1 MTSVWKRLQRVGKK
15 ASKFQF
21 AATFQELTVE
31 CTKKW
36 QPDKLRVVWTRRNR
50 RNCTKLHGWQP
61 GIKNPYR
68 GTVVWQVPENLD
80 INVTLFKDP
89 TADEFED
96 KDWTF
101 IIENETNKG
110 HRKVLASVD
119 INMKKFASP
128 TPAQYDLTLKL
139 KPLSVKVVEATL
151 KLTLTCVFLKEGKAT
166 DEDMQSLASLMSL
179 KQSDIGNLD
188 DFNDSDEEEGGR
200 RASIGAS
207 MGAAT
212 PVTAPTRRIRDQ
224 AWRPVIDPEATAA
237 SKMDWSS
244 SSGTVSTISLLS
256 RPPLPV
262 PLDPSA
268 PPPAPAARSRLTTGP
283 AGTAHP
289 ARPSPYA
296 YQVPAFL
303 RAHPPALPKIFQP
316 AAGSVPIS
324 VARRP
329 CGFQSDPVLDPAS
342 LAEGH
347 VAPGLPTF
355 SPSRPLSASFT
366 GPSTSPL
373 SSSPSAQSVL
383 PPPSFSDIPQT
394 ATYAAAR
401 TSAWRPQSVPS
412 SSFSSSF
419 SSTTFGTSPPASQ
432 PLPVPRRPKAYITSL
447 AEPGSALTRPTS
459 LPSAPETVPW
469 QSEWRPPKS
478 QAPLAQLDLSPK
490 FLHPSPPDPVEPVPL
505 EKTKQSMETPF
516 PPAVPQTAEWMH
528 QGVPTLVHPNLKR
541 LVSPPLELPHSS
553 SPLSLTPYP
562 VPTPV
567 FFAGSQTQV
576 PTAPLPAP
584 VTDPQETEF
593 QRQLS
598 TLTEEEYTTATTPTR
613 TAGMISIANQ
623 RPDPST
629 SSLDPLAKPF
639 ETRAYER
646 RLGADSMFGMEVV
659 QATAGPEI
667 MTPLLPF
674 SPRAPSV
681 PGLQYFEMPKPIA
694 KSQVEER
701 SIRALPVPTPQQPLP
716 FAPMQRPGL
725 PEPTVTSMKSLDRTR
740 SHLNKMSMQIGT
752 PLAKPEPEQIVTVAS
767 GQQRMMAPPPPHL
780 TELQTTRPYRVSQS
794 GLPKEKDPKKE
805 QGRTLVPKKDAPKYS
820 RGSKERVVPMD
831 WGTKSMAASLPSC
844 PKVSSYPGFP
854 STLIRNR
861 FKARPEEWPIDKNP
875 LWEKPLKG
883 TPIITPAPK
892 TLDEDQKVMER
903 MAALLPSCPR
913 VASVPGF
920 PSAPPPKTERPAPPP
935 KTQMEPSMVNL
946 APTCTS
952 ISSASGLAS
961 RKPKET
967 EGAEAVGL
975 TVDKQLKW
983 ERPHDEKTVIGLSSS
998 VALDQ
1003 VYGDKEML
1011 KRKVVL
1017 VPSCPSESTIPGF
1030 QSVPRPKA
1038 QVVPNMINIMPS
1050 CPRVSRVPGLPT
1062 IDPTKAVHWPVDAK
1076 ALFKKLPKEVEL
1088 LMVHLED
1095 VDTVYNDSEK
1105 VKTMVALKPSC
1116 PKTASIPGFPSE
1128 PMQEP
1133 TKLPNVGT
1141 IKLSESELNMVNLLL
1156 TCPLMARVSGLPSKL
1171 PIKLDNVDWHA
1182 NSRPILERPLKKIAL
1197 SVVQEMRQKD
1207 KELTK
1212 NMADM
1217 LPSCPNKARIPGFPS
1232 ASRQKLVETPGMIS
1246 QKLVDTPSMTS
1257 LLPTC
1262 PRLSTVSGLPSR
1274 QPISSRDEDW
1284 LVDRV
1289 PLWAKPLK
1297 EREGLILHI
1306 SQDHEKTFK
1315 DTKMMENMTAML
1327 PSCPKKASV
1336 PGFPSA
1342 PRQVPNMVSLLPT
1355 CLRVSIVPG
1364 WPALN
1369 QKPKQ
1374 AVVWPVDKETL
1385 FTKLPRERPGLLLDV
1400 NTVYHDSEI
1409 TRNMFAMTPSC
1420 PRFTSIPGI
1429 TSAQR
1434 KEPPSCL
1441 KAASIAGLPSEPRQ
1455 EPNVVSILSTCPRLS
1470 RVSGLPSTQTIS
1482 SRDEDWLVDR
1492 KPLWEKPLR
1501 KMDVMI
1507 QPISPALGIAYK
1519 DKMMLKYMVAL
1530 LPSCPRKASIPGFPS
1545 KLKQRLG
1552 SPRMIM
1558 KYDLLPTCPKLS
1570 IVSGLPS
1577 RHPTE
1582 SEPDY
1587 WHAIRGPIIEKPL
1600 RKTVELIPSL
1610 SVAHA
1615 MSNEHK
1621 ELMKNMVA
1629 MLPSCLEK
1637 VGVAVVASAP
1647 WQESNRHPTC
1657 PKLPRVPGL
1666 PSRLPNNSDDIDWNV
1681 DCSPLW
1687 EKPLKKREGLILQD
1701 QEMAF
1706 KDTEMMKDIVA
1717 MLTTCPR
1724 KATIPGFPSAPMQE
1738 PSMVNLM
1745 PTCPRLARVSGL
1757 PSKQPTTSRDEDW
1770 FVDRIPPWEK
1780 PLRKRD
1786 VLILPIS
1793 LAHYKNKDIV
1803 ENMAG
1808 MVPSCPRK
1816 ASVPGFPS
1824 APRQEPDMVNL
1835 LPTCP
1840 RLSRLSGLPS
1850 REPIRSRDK
1859 DLLVDRVPLWERPLK
1874 KREGVISQ
1882 DQEKPFKDTEIMK
1895 NMVAMLPSCTR
1906 KASIPGFPSA
1916 PTQELNM
1923 VNLLPTCPRLA
1934 RVSGLPSKQPIMSE
1948 NVEWHANS
1956 RPLLE
1961 RPLRKRKACL
1971 MQEIPHKDNE
1981 LMKNMV
1987 VMLPSCPRKASVPGF
2002 PSAPRQ
2008 EPSMVDIMPNCPRES
2023 RVPGLAA
2030 IEQTQTVEW
2039 PVDKESLLTPR
2050 ERPEESMFH
2059 LEDVGRVYHDTELVK
2074 NMVALSSSF
2083 PWKASTPAPRQE
2095 PSMVNHLPT
2104 CPRLSRVFGLPSRHL
2119 HKSENDD
2126 WYANRP
2132 LLERP
2137 LKKSTVYVQ
2146 EMPHKDKELT
2156 KNMVDMLLSC
2166 PNKARIPGFPSAP
2179 QSKLEDP
2186 PSMSSLL
2193 PTCPKLSK
2201 VSGLPSRER
2210 IKSRD
2215 EDWLLDR
2222 VPLWEKPLRERG
2234 EPILDISPAHDKDKD
2249 LKHMVAMVPS
2259 CPRKASVPGFPSA
2272 PRQRSVETLSMVNL
2286 VPTCPKV
2293 STVSGLPALDQ
2304 NQAPDWPV
2312 DKDSLK
2318 MSPRERS
2325 GLLDNF
2331 GTVCNDSE
2339 MVSTMVALTPS
2350 CPRAASIP
2358 GFPSAPRQ
2366 EPIMINLLPTCPRLS
2381 RVFGLPSRH
2390 LHKSENVVWHAN
2402 RRPLL
2407 ERPFKK
2413 ITVSLVQAMPHENKE
2428 FTNNMVDML
2437 PSCPKKA
2444 RIPGFP
2450 SAPHPKVE
2458 IDLSMLSLVPACP
2471 KVSSL
2476 PGFASTEGSTTLE
2489 WLVDPKP
2496 MFEHLQKK
2504 EEEEYVFPKD
2514 QSKEDSDK
2522 MKAMVA
2528 LMPCCPVAS
2537 MIPGFPSAPYKKAEE
2552 APSMMNLVPSCP
2564 KMSSL
2569 PGFPSI
2575 VGNRETGRVVYERPL
2590 FKRLPKERKVII
2602 DSLKVDKEEMKT
2614 NVPLRPSCPHAARIP
2629 GFPSAPQPNM
2639 LSLVPTFPK
2648 VSSLPGLASTEGGKT
2663 EWFVDPNP
2671 MFDHLQKK
2679 KKEEVFPKDGSKE
2692 DIDKMKAMFAL
2703 MPSCP
2708 ESSVIPG
2715 FPSVPGNK
2723 FADTPSMISLLQ
2735 TCPKLS
2741 KVSGLPS
2748 RLPNNS
2754 DKDGW
2759 CVDKRPLWERPLN
2772 NRDTLALCPV
2782 QRLSFKERAMIRI
2795 MVSML
2800 PPCPIKATIPGFPSS
2815 SRHKS
2820 DRAHVR
2826 VIPSMVHLWP
2836 TCPKHA
2842 RASGFVSRRP
2852 SMAGHDVWHVDR
2864 EPFWVKSLRK
2874 GEGLN
2879 LQLSPV
2885 EDMSFRDRE
2894 IMTSMVHSCP
2904 AKATLPGFPSAPRAQ
2919 TAHVEVE
2926 KEPCMISLF
2935 PSCPEVS
2942 SIIGFPSRQLIMSDD
2957 GYVEGWPMVKSV
2969 VWEKS
2974 PTRVANTLETLDC
2987 SPFEGDC
2994 CYRDKVM
3001 IKAMLSLIPS
3011 CPSVALS
3018 PGFPSLQLCPSEE
3031 MSFRDREIL
3040 TSMVLSCPA
3049 KATLTNFPS
3058 VPQAKDAHVEVEKKP
3073 CMTYLS
3079 RSCPEVSSIIGFP
3092 SRQSVMSDY
3101 AYVEGWPTVKSVLW
3115 ETPPTRVANTLET
3128 LECSPFEG
3136 DCCYRDTLMIKA
3148 MLSLV
3153 PSCPSV
3159 ALCPGFPSVP
3169 QLKIEKLPSMVN
3181 IVLSCPNISNV
3192 IGLPSIKIELA
3203 EQDPVKG
3210 WPADQKPLLEKP
3222 VKARLSV
3229 TVLSSPV
3236 MSRSKDDKEF
3246 DRHMMALEPTCPEEA
3261 KIPGFPSAPRPKA
3274 EQYITSTVKSS
3285 CSNVAK
3291 VSGFPSLQLEKVDKV
3306 LVEYWAVEHGPL
3318 WQKTQKEIPA
3328 IGVSGSDDANGMAAM
3343 LLSCPKEASIPGFP
3357 SAPWPKEEQEPNM
3370 PSLLPTCQMVTHVQ
3384 GISSTKTQNQE
3395 DAPIHQ
3401 WPVEERPFWE
3411 KSLKEKTVQSLAP
3424 THDELE
3430 KGMVSMLPSCP
3441 SEAIA
3446 PGFPSTHC
3454 QTPLHSDSSL
3464 NQQSSRGKRPEWAE
3478 EIYDCKEG
3486 QTELSHKPKLIKAV
3500 VNENKQEFKHGSVL
3514 ERLKEEGVIQTRYEA
3529 QEVGVLERGHLHCR
3543 MWHSIPTDMP
3553 LFLTVRES
3561 RSRQP
3566 PIQGGQ
3572 PLPYGMGATVDN
3584 EIVALAEYQV
3594 VEDLDMI
3601 CEEEAVEEDLE
3612 SVSGME
3618 HSGKEEV
3625 TVARQV
3631 KVYEMRPQN
3640 MVSSCPR
3647 VASAP
3652 GFPSTQTSCSEAQL
3666 EDCPVDTS
3674 VLLEKPTKDAPQ
3686 LAMDRSKEERDMVRV
3701 MADMVPSCPRTAS
3714 IPGFPSTHLSKE
3726 VKVERESN
3734 MADLMPSCPR
3744 VAGTLR
3750 FPSLESQVEECTIN
3764 TEAIWE
3770 KTVKG
3775 KEGVTIRSSPHLDR
3789 LQEELMKHTVTM
3801 EPSCPTAASIPGF
3814 PSAPHPKAEVD
3825 LSMLSLVPA
3834 CPKVSSLPGFA
3845 STEGATTLEWLVD
3858 PKPMFEH
3865 LQKKKKKEEENVF
3878 PKDRSKEDSEKMK
3891 AMVALMPCF
3900 PKASLIPGFPSAPHP
3915 EAEVGISSV
3924 NLVPSCLKVS
3934 SHPGFPSIERN
3945 REAGWVF
3952 DQSSLFK
3959 RPLKDRK
3966 VIIDSLK
3973 VDKEEMKTNVP
3984 LRPSCPDA
3992 ARIPGFPSAP
4002 QPNMLSLVPTFPEV
4016 SCLPGFTS
4024 TEGFTTLEW
4033 LVEPKPMFEHLQK
4046 KKKEEDIFPKDTFRK
4061 EDIEKMKA
4069 MIALV
4074 PCCPEAPM
4082 ISGFHSV
4089 PQPQDVYF
4097 EPTILNLLPLC
4108 PKVSSIA
4115 GFPIRQQTDRKD
4127 CHTDLPEDHQP
4138 LWEKKIK
4145 VNPVLIMERS
4155 EKDKAKMKGMVALVP
4170 SCPKVAHIPGF
4181 PSVSHPKVVF
4191 YGPSMISLSCPK
4203 VSSIAGFPSHQ
4214 QTDRKDW
4221 HTDLPEDH
4229 QPLWEKKMKV
4239 KPVVIM
4245 ERSEKD
4251 KESMKGMVALVP
4263 SCPKMSLVS
4272 GFPSVPQPKEVY
4284 YGPRMISLSCPKVSS
4299 IAGFPSRQ
4307 QTDRKDWHTDQPEDH
4322 QPIWEKQLKKK
4333 LMLLMEIS
4341 QKHKQEI
4348 KGMLA
4353 LVPSCPKVART
4364 PGFPSVPQPKVV
4376 YYGPSIVNLLPL
4388 CPKVSSI
4395 AGFPSRQETE
4405 RKDWHTDQP
4414 EDHQPLWEKKM
4425 KVKPVVIMERSE
4437 KDKESMKGMV
4447 ALVPSCPK
4455 MSLVSGFPS
4464 VPQPKEVYYGPR
4476 MISLSCPKVS
4486 SIAGFPSRQQ
4496 TDRKDWHIDQP
4507 EDHQPIWEKQL
4518 KKKPMLLMEISQK
4531 HKQEIKGML
4540 ALVPSCPKVAR
4551 TPGFPSVPQPKVV
4564 YYGPSIVNLLPL
4576 CPKVSSIAGFP
4587 SRQETE
4593 RKDWHTDQPED
4604 HQPLWEKKMKV
4615 KPVVIMERSEKDK
4628 ESMKGMVAL
4637 VPSCPK
4643 MSLVSGFPSVPQPK
4657 EVYYGPRMISLSCP
4671 KVSSIAGFPSR
4682 QQTDRKDWHTDQAE
4696 DYQPLWEKKMKKNP
4710 VVILERSEKDKAN
4723 MKGIVAL
4730 VPSCPK
4736 VAHTPGFPSV
4746 PQPKEVYYGPSIICL
4761 SCSKVSSIAGFPSR
4775 QQTERKDW
4783 HTDQPEDH
4791 QPLWEKKMK
4800 VKPVVIMERSE
4811 KDKES
4816 MKGMVALVPSCP
4828 KMSLVSGF
4836 PSVPQPKEVYYGPR
4850 MISLSCPKV
4859 SSIAGFPSR
4868 QQTDRKDW
4876 HTDQAEDYQPLWEK
4890 KMKKNPVVIL
4900 ERSEKDKANMKG
4912 IVALVPS
4919 CPNMSLVPGFPS
4931 VPQPKVVY
4939 YGPNMVNLLPLCPK
4953 VSSIA
4958 GFPSNQQT
4966 ERKDCHTDPPK
4977 DHQPLWEKQMKKNL
4991 ILLMEISEKDK
5002 QEMKGMVDL
5011 VPSCPIAASIIGF
5024 PSAPHSKAEV
5034 DLSMLS
5040 LVPACRKVSSLP
5052 GFASTE
5058 GATHLEWLVDPKPMF
5073 EHLQKKKK
5081 EENIL
5086 PKDGSKEDIDKT
5098 RAMVALVPCCP
5109 EAAGIPSFPSA
5120 PQPKKE
5126 VDSVDFT
5133 QSCLKISSLPG
5144 FPSTAKV
5151 QTGNWHVE
5159 QKPLFEKTLKDK
5171 TIIIK
5176 DRSADKENMKNI
5188 VACESLTPGF
5198 LSLLQPKAMEEQTM
5212 SALLLSCPNESTVPG
5227 LPSRQ
5232 PIELALAQGEESV
5245 SSMQPLYEKP
5255 LKDRSED
5262 TVLSK
5267 PDLGSAVGDEGLK
5280 TMVALAPSCPEAASI
5295 PGFPSAPPHGAES
5308 VEAHET
5314 SMQTEE
5320 KEVAGEPAEYVLD
5333 KGVLSSPQIEKV
5345 TSEEI
5350 QKPSAVSEPEQVLGW
5365 EVLEAEGSVA
5375 EKLEEASGLLQTIVG
5390 VFSRGYETVAAILGP
5405 SGSPPT
5411 EDADSSI
5418 VDPEDS
5424 AVPSESSSEP
5434 VPDISTLIQEAVS
5447 GEAPHVE
5454 GETKPTIE
5462 LPTTTESSLFT
5473 LEDKQSNSPSAV
5485 RQDSEDGFVG
5495 VEGRSSMRKWPPLT
5509 EADLTEISRGEFV
5522 VTGEEEVTLD
5532 SWAQVGEKSTFK
5544 VQDSGQ
5550 ITGYVEVFSAG
5561 SPIKTEL
5568 SPSLHLDKGPQH
5580 ASTEEASVSTSQP
5593 TADKLLAEDK
5603 SEEHIVPIPDK
5614 PSEDQTVTP
5623 VTSVETQSEVVPP
5636 QRGRKKKRS
5645 LPQESQQKADD
5656 QGSVAT
5662 QAVPAQVTTKLVAPH
5677 RVKKR
5682 EGSLPP
5688 ETQQQADAQG
5698 IVFNVVASQPLRR
5711 NDSLTP
5717 ERKQK
5722 SENVSVQKPI
5732 EVVASCCPKR
5742 KDNSL
5747 STEPLKKADGQKGFT
5762 SQAAAEVVP
5771 SRPGSKRDCSLST
5784 EPQQKADAPVQA
5796 HTDVVPPRRTKKRD
5810 SSLPA
5815 ESPHRP
5821 LRRKES
5827 FTKDT
5832 STQATGLVPPPR
5844 PSRTSRASSAEPSE
5858 KLGQVAT
5865 ELILPQPTPKADE
5878 PENLIAQAVTK
5889 LIPPQRTRKASPSP
5903 EPRQKADNLESATG
5917 QVTTVPLTPDHV
5929 PTESYPDFGVRET
5942 APLLIIR
5949 KIAPPRRSKKTNSP
5963 PVESGKAEDEAV
5975 VVEALNAANQG
5986 STAPGHIED
5995 LMIDSFEKVEAEMQ
6009 SQEVT
6014 EMSTEPVEDKP
6025 VIYRPLIGNAA
6036 QKALTED
6043 TAPEVKTEDKQEYLP
6058 VPKPRGKRDPT
6069 PPVHLDAT
6077 RPKTRHASSG
6087 DDNDSTRER
6096 GRSHAASASVLE
6108 PPRRSKRSSSLP
6120 PVPPGCQPAAS
6131 SEVVVAPLRRRRSR
6145 LNIEQSSMPVPVP
6158 RSKKRLSSTFSDGTP
6173 SMDSSFTRQTDS
6185 LEGLLSLSQEDNQ
6198 ATSQEATEGSI
6209 SLTSSM
6215 VSEGSFVTILH
6226 SKEISPEVIVCEKGL
6241 EESGESWT
6249 FTDTAMVTEA
6259 FTDTVSEDIER
6270 GSEAETVFEKGLEE
6284 SMESLTFTETAIVME
6299 SFTETPKFFADTVSE
6314 DIERGSEAEVLEKT
6328 FPTTATPA
6336 EDDWLHVKGANET
6349 EKMEVE
6355 RKYMGVEEVDFGFES
6370 VDVAAGGL
6378 DEESQQE
6385 AAEEPTTPKRR
6396 PANSQEMG
6404 QDSAASPEGL
6414 MASPGLVTSS
6424 QSLLEWCQEATK
6436 EHKGVKITNFSTSWR
6451 NGLAFCALL
6460 HHFHPDRINF
6470 EMLDPYDIKRN
6481 NKKAFDGF
6489 AALGISRLMEP
6500 SDMVLLAV
6508 PDRLIVMT
6516 YLNQIRTYFL
6526 GQELSVLHI
6535 EADSSESSYGVAGES
6550 REGPDPEA
6558 AARYCQRIQDEALT
6572 METNGGAAEKEAYSD
6587 TKGGT
6592 NGDVVPPPR
6601 TKRPQAAGA
6610 AGGAQAPVAP
6620 PRTHFLSAKSGFS
6633 HLKDADLVK
6642 KRRSQRRSIDEAD
6655 STEVATGQEED
6666 GAARRKSETEGEA
6679 GEEGRSAEE
6688 ECQDASQYAL
6698 SEMKALE
6705 AEQKH
6710 IDSRADIVER
6720 RLRRLMESGSDKMQ
6734 EEKLIQEWFT
6744 LVNKKNALIR
6754 RQDQLQ
6760 LLQEEQNLETR
6771 FEMLNRELR
6780 DMMATEEW
6788 QKTAAHKH
6796 REQLLL
6802 QELVSLVNLRDE
6814 LVHDMDA
6821 KERGALEEDERL
6833 ERGLEQRRKKYSKKS
6848 KQEKCVLQ

>member
-80 INVTLFKDP
+80 INVTLFKEP

-119 INMKKFASP
+119 VNMKKFASA
-128 TPAQYDLTLKL
+128 TPAHYDLTLKL

-212 PVTAPTRRIRDQ
+212 PVTASTRRIRDQ

-268 PPPAPAARSRLTTGP
+268 LPPAPAAHSRLTTGP
-283 AGTAHP
+283 AGTAQQP
-289 ARPSPYA
+289 RPSPYA
-296 YQVPAFL
+296 YQVPAFV

-324 VARRP
+324 VGRRP
-329 CGFQSDPVLDPAS
+329 CGFQTDPALDPAS
-342 LAEGH
+342 LAEGR

-366 GPSTSPL
+366 GPSSSSTSPL
-373 SSSPSAQSVL
+373 SSSPSAPSVF

-412 SSFSSSF
+412 FSSSSF
-419 SSTTFGTSPPASQ
+419 SSTTIGTSPPTSQ
-432 PLPVPRRPKAYITSL
+432 PLPVPCRPKAYITSL

-478 QAPLAQLDLSPK
+478 QAPLAQPALSPK
-490 FLHPSPPDPVEPVPL
+490 FLHPSPPDPVEPVTL
-505 EKTKQSMETPF
+505 EQTKRTMETPCNPAF
-516 PPAVPQTAEWMH
+516 SQLDSYMSFSLDVSHSSMLQSPLPLPPPVLASSPASSSLPTPDYASDPIGAPYRTLVSSSPPLVTSSGSDVPVLTPASALAIVSDSSSSTPIDVNPTPITSDDPALAPTATPDPSLSSTPDLSSDPTVPTPGLLTASDYTAAQCYDPAPGPSPHAIGASPCDADPASATVSQSVPPAALQTAEWMH
-528 QGVPTLVHPNLKR
+528 QVVPTMVHPNLKR
-541 LVSPPLELPHSS
+541 LVSPPLELPHSPS
-553 SPLSLTPYP
+553 LLTPYP
-562 VPTPV
+562 VPSPV
-567 FFAGSQTQV
+567 LSAGSQTQV
-576 PTAPLPAP
+576 RTAPLPAP
-584 VTDPQETEF
+584 VTTPQEIEF

-639 ETRAYER
+639 ETRAYAR
-646 RLGADSMFGMEVV
+646 RWGADSMFGMEVV
-659 QATAGPEI
+659 QGTAGPES
-667 MTPLLPF
+667 MTPHLPF

-694 KSQVEER
+694 KCQAEER

-767 GQQRMMAPPPPHL
+767 GQQRMMAPPAHR
-780 TELQTTRPYRVSQS
+780 TELQTTRLYRVSQR

-805 QGRTLVPKKDAPKYS
+805 QGQTLVPKKDAPKYS
-820 RGSKERVVPMD
+820 PKTTRGSRCSKEQGVPMD

-861 FKARPEEWPIDKNP
+861 YKARPEEWPIDKSP

-883 TPIITPAPK
+883 TPIITPAPE
-892 TLDEDQKVMER
+892 TLDEDQKVMES
-903 MAALLPSCPR
+903 MAAMLPSCPR

-935 KTQMEPSMVNL
+935 KTERPAPPPKTERPAPPPKTERPASPPKTERPVPPPKTQMEPSLVNL
-946 APTCTS
+946 VPTCTS
-952 ISSASGLAS
+952 VSSAPGLAS

-967 EGAEAVGL
+967 EGAEAVGWS
-975 TVDKQLKW
+975 VNKKLKW
-983 ERPHDEKTVIGLSSS
+983 ERPHDEKTVIELSSS
-998 VALDQ
+998 IALDQ

-1011 KRKVVL
+1011 KRMVVL
-1017 VPSCPSESTIPGF
+1017 VPFCPSESTIPGF

-1038 QVVPNMINIMPS
+1038 QVVPSMVNIMPT

-1062 IDPTKAVHWPVDAK
+1062 IDPAKTVDWPVDTK
-1076 ALFKKLPKEVEL
+1076 ALFNKLPKEVEL
-1088 LMVHLED
+1088 LMVCLED
-1095 VDTVYNDSEK
+1095 VGTVYNDSEK
-1105 VKTMVALKPSC
+1105 VKKMVDLKPSC

-1128 PMQEP
+1128 TMQEP
-1133 TKLPNVGT
+1133 TKLSNVGT
-1141 IKLSESELNMVNLLL
+1141 RKFSESELNMVNLLP

-1171 PIKLDNVDWHA
+1171 PIKSDNVDWHA
-1182 NSRPILERPLKKIAL
+1182 NSRPILERPMKNRAL
-1197 SVVQEMRQKD
+1197 SVAQEMRQKD

-1212 NMADM
+1212 NMVDM
-1217 LPSCPNKARIPGFPS
+1217 LPSCPNKSRIPGLPS
-1232 ASRQKLVETPGMIS
+1232 ASR

-1257 LLPTC
+1257 LLSTC
-1262 PRLSTVSGLPSR
+1262 PPRLSTVSGLPSK
-1274 QPISSRDEDW
+1274 QQISSRD
-1284 LVDRV
+1284 
-1289 PLWAKPLK
+1289 A
-1297 EREGLILHI
+1297 
-1306 SQDHEKTFK
+1306 
-1315 DTKMMENMTAML
+1315 
-1327 PSCPKKASV
+1327 
-1336 PGFPSA
+1336 
-1342 PRQVPNMVSLLPT
+1342 
-1355 CLRVSIVPG
+1355 
-1364 WPALN
+1364 
-1369 QKPKQ
+1369 
-1374 AVVWPVDKETL
+1374 
-1385 FTKLPRERPGLLLDV
+1385 
-1400 NTVYHDSEI
+1400 
-1409 TRNMFAMTPSC
+1409 
-1420 PRFTSIPGI
+1420 
-1429 TSAQR
+1429 
-1434 KEPPSCL
+1434 
-1441 KAASIAGLPSEPRQ
+1441 
-1455 EPNVVSILSTCPRLS
+1455 
-1470 RVSGLPSTQTIS
+1470 
-1482 SRDEDWLVDR
+1482 DWLVDR

-1507 QPISPALGIAYK
+1507 QPISSALTIAYK
-1519 DKMMLKYMVAL
+1519 DKIMLKYMVAM

-1570 IVSGLPS
+1570 RVSGLPS

-1587 WHAIRGPIIEKPL
+1587 WHAIRRPIIEKPL

-1615 MSNEHK
+1615 TSYEHNE
-1621 ELMKNMVA
+1621 LVVP
-1629 MLPSCLEK
+1629 LSPSCLEK
-1637 VGVAVVASAP
+1637 AGVAGV
-1647 WQESNRHPTC
+1647 ESMPSQKSNIFSLHPTC
-1657 PKLPRVPGL
+1657 HKHPRVPGL
-1666 PSRLPNNSDDIDWNV
+1666 PSRLPNNSDDIDWKV

-1687 EKPLKKREGLILQD
+1687 EKPLKKREGPFLQD

-1706 KDTEMMKDIVA
+1706 KDTEILKDMVA

-1724 KATIPGFPSAPMQE
+1724 KASI
-1738 PSMVNLM
+1738 
-1745 PTCPRLARVSGL
+1745 
-1757 PSKQPTTSRDEDW
+1757 
-1770 FVDRIPPWEK
+1770 
-1780 PLRKRD
+1780 
-1786 VLILPIS
+1786 
-1793 LAHYKNKDIV
+1793 
-1803 ENMAG
+1803 
-1808 MVPSCPRK
+1808 
-1816 ASVPGFPS
+1816 PGFPS
-1824 APRQEPDMVNL
+1824 APRQEPSMVNIMLTCSRVSKVPGLATIEQTQIVELPVDKKSLSPREWPDESMFHLENDGRVDHNSEVVTNMAALKPSCPNAASIPGIASALRHEPSMVNL

-1840 RLSRLSGLPS
+1840 RLARISGLPS
-1850 REPIRSRDK
+1850 KHPTMSRHENWI
-1859 DLLVDRVPLWERPLK
+1859 VDRMSIWEKTL
-1874 KREGVISQ
+1874 RELDVTIQ
-1882 DQEKPFKDTEIMK
+1882 QMYPAHETYMVKH
-1895 NMVAMLPSCTR
+1895 MVAMVPSCPR

-1916 PTQELNM
+1916 PTQEPNM

-1934 RVSGLPSKQPIMSE
+1934 RISGLPSKQPNKSA

-1961 RPLRKRKACL
+1961 RPLRKRMACL
-1971 MQEIPHKDNE
+1971 MQEMPHKDNE

-1987 VMLPSCPRKASVPGF
+1987 AMLPSCPRKASVPGF

-2008 EPSMVDIMPNCPRES
+2008 EPSMVNIMPNCPRVS
-2023 RVPGLAA
+2023 SVPGLAA

-2039 PVDKESLLTPR
+2039 PVDKELLLPSR
-2050 ERPEESMFH
+2050 ERPGESMFH
-2059 LEDVGRVYHDTELVK
+2059 LDDIDTIYHDTEIVK
-2074 NMVALSSSF
+2074 NMVALSPSC
-2083 PWKASTPAPRQE
+2083 PWKAS
-2095 PSMVNHLPT
+2095 
-2104 CPRLSRVFGLPSRHL
+2104 
-2119 HKSENDD
+2119 
-2126 WYANRP
+2126 
-2132 LLERP
+2132 
-2137 LKKSTVYVQ
+2137 
-2146 EMPHKDKELT
+2146 
-2156 KNMVDMLLSC
+2156 
-2166 PNKARIPGFPSAP
+2166 IPGFPSAP
-2179 QSKLEDP
+2179 QSKLEDT
-2186 PSMSSLL
+2186 PSMISLL
-2193 PTCPKLSK
+2193 TTCPKLSK
-2201 VSGLPSRER
+2201 VSGLSSIER
-2210 IKSRD
+2210 IRSRD
-2215 EDWLLDR
+2215 EYWFVDR

-2234 EPILDISPAHDKDKD
+2234 VPILDISPAHDKDKD

-2259 CPRKASVPGFPSA
+2259 CPRRTSVPGFPSA
-2272 PRQRSVETLSMVNL
+2272 PRQRSVETPSMVNL

-2293 STVSGLPALDQ
+2293 LTVSGLPALDL
-2304 NQAPDWPV
+2304 NQAPDWSV
-2312 DKDSLK
+2312 DKDYLNI
-2318 MSPRERS
+2318 SPRKRS
-2325 GLLDNF
+2325 GLLDHV
-2331 GTVCNDSE
+2331 GTVYNDSE
-2339 MVSTMVALTPS
+2339 MASTMLALTPS
-2350 CPRAASIP
+2350 CTRAASIP

-2366 EPIMINLLPTCPRLS
+2366 EPIMMNLLPTCPRFS

-2402 RRPLL
+2402 WITLL

-2413 ITVSLVQAMPHENKE
+2413 ITVSLVQAMPHDNEDV
-2428 FTNNMVDML
+2428 TNNMVDML

-2450 SAPHPKVE
+2450 SAPHPKAEV
-2458 IDLSMLSLVPACP
+2458 DLSMLSLVPACP

-2476 PGFASTEGSTTLE
+2476 PGFASIEGPTTLE

-2504 EEEEYVFPKD
+2504 EEEEDIFPKD
-2514 QSKEDSDK
+2514 RPKEDTEK

-2528 LMPCCPVAS
+2528 LVPCCPVAS
-2537 MIPGFPSAPYKKAEE
+2537 MIPGFPSAPRKKAEE
-2552 APSMMNLVPSCP
+2552 TPSMMHIVPSCP
-2564 KMSSL
+2564 KTSSL

-2575 VGNRETGRVVYERPL
+2575 EGNRETGWVVDERP
-2590 FKRLPKERKVII
+2590 FYKRPPKERKVIF
-2602 DSLKVDKEEMKT
+2602 DSSKADKEERKI
-2614 NVPLRPSCPHAARIP
+2614 NIPLRQSCPHAARIP
-2629 GFPSAPQPNM
+2629 GFPSAPQPNR
-2639 LSLVPTFPK
+2639 LSLVPTFPN
-2648 VSSLPGLASTEGGKT
+2648 VSNLPGLASTEGGTTLK
-2663 EWFVDPNP
+2663 WFVDPKP

-2679 KKEEVFPKDGSKE
+2679 EDIFPKDGSKQ

-2708 ESSVIPG
+2708 EASVNPG
-2715 FPSVPGNK
+2715 FPSVPAK
-2723 FADTPSMISLLQ
+2723 TFADTPSMISLLQ
-2735 TCPKLS
+2735 TCPKVS

-2748 RLPNNS
+2748 RLPINS

-2772 NRDTLALCPV
+2772 NRGTLSFCPV
-2782 QRLSFKERAMIRI
+2782 QTLSFKERAMITI

-2820 DRAHVR
+2820 DRAHIR
-2826 VIPSMVHLWP
+2826 VIPSMVCLWP
-2836 TCPKHA
+2836 TCPKYS
-2842 RASGFVSRRP
+2842 RASGFPSRRP
-2852 SMAGHDVWHVDR
+2852 SKAGHDGWHVDR
-2864 EPFWVKSLRK
+2864 ETFWVKSLRK

-2894 IMTSMVHSCP
+2894 IMTSMVPSCP
-2904 AKATLPGFPSAPRAQ
+2904 AKATLPGFPSAPQAK
-2919 TAHVEVE
+2919 ASHVEVE
-2926 KEPCMISLF
+2926 KEPCMTSLF

-2942 SIIGFPSRQLIMSDD
+2942 RIIGFPSRQLIMLDD
-2957 GYVEGWPMVKSV
+2957 GYVEGWPMVKGV

-2974 PTRVANTLETLDC
+2974 PTRVANTLEC

-3011 CPSVALS
+3011 CPCVALN
-3018 PGFPSLQLCPSEE
+3018 PGFPSLQICPSEE

-3040 TSMVLSCPA
+3040 TSIVLSCPE

-3058 VPQAKDAHVEVEKKP
+3058 GPRAKDAHVEAEKKP
-3073 CMTYLS
+3073 CMTNLS
-3079 RSCPEVSSIIGFP
+3079 PSCPEVSSIIGFP
-3092 SRQSVMSDY
+3092 SRQSVMSDH

-3136 DCCYRDTLMIKA
+3136 DCCYRDTRMIKA

-3153 PSCPSV
+3153 PSCASV
-3159 ALCPGFPSVP
+3159 ALSPGFPSVS
-3169 QLKIEKLPSMVN
+3169 QLIVEKLPSMVN

-3236 MSRSKDDKEF
+3236 MSRLKDDKEF

-3261 KIPGFPSAPRPKA
+3261 KIPGFPSAPRPKTK
-3274 EQYITSTVKSS
+3274 QYITATVKSS

-3291 VSGFPSLQLEKVDKV
+3291 VSGFPSLQPEKVDKV
-3306 LVEYWAVEHGPL
+3306 LVENWAVEDGPL
-3318 WQKTQKEIPA
+3318 WQQTQKEIPA
-3328 IGVSGSDDANGMAAM
+3328 IGVSRADDAKGMAAM
-3343 LLSCPKEASIPGFP
+3343 LLSCPKDASIHGFP
-3357 SAPWPKEEQEPNM
+3357 SAPWPIEEQEPNM
-3370 PSLLPTCQMVTHVQ
+3370 PSLLLTCPMVTHVQ
-3384 GISSTKTQNQE
+3384 GIPSTKTQNQE
-3395 DAPIHQ
+3395 DPPIHQ
-3401 WPVEERPFWE
+3401 CPVEEKPFWE

-3430 KGMVSMLPSCP
+3430 KGIVSMLPSCP
-3441 SEAIA
+3441 SEAID
-3446 PGFPSTHC
+3446 PGFPSTRC
-3454 QTPLHSDSSL
+3454 QMPLDSDSSI
-3464 NQQSSRGKRPEWAE
+3464 NQQSSRGERMEWAE

-3486 QTELSHKPKLIKAV
+3486 QTELSHKPKRIESV

-3529 QEVGVLERGHLHCR
+3529 QEVGVLEKGHLHCR

-3561 RSRQP
+3561 PSCQSP
-3566 PIQGGQ
+3566 TQGGQ
-3572 PLPYGMGATVDN
+3572 PLPYGMGAAVDN
-3584 EIVALAEYQV
+3584 EPKEISHSQMACEVVALVEYQV

-3601 CEEEAVEEDLE
+3601 CEEEAVDEVLE
-3612 SVSGME
+3612 SVSGIE
-3618 HSGKEEV
+3618 HSGKDEV

-3640 MVSSCPR
+3640 MASSSPR

-3652 GFPSTQTSCSEAQL
+3652 GFPSTQASFSEAQL

-3674 VLLEKPTKDAPQ
+3674 ILWEKPTKDGPQ
-3686 LAMDRSKEERDMVRV
+3686 LAMDRSKEERDMVRF
-3701 MADMVPSCPRTAS
+3701 MADIVPSCPRTAS
-3714 IPGFPSTHLSKE
+3714 IPGFPSTQLSKE
-3726 VKVERESN
+3726 VEVEREPN
-3734 MADLMPSCPR
+3734 MADLMPR
-3744 VAGTLR
+3744 VAGTLI
-3750 FPSLESQVEECTIN
+3750 FPSLESQVEECTVN
-3764 TEAIWE
+3764 TEAICE

-3789 LQEELMKHTVTM
+3789 LQEELMKHMVTV
-3801 EPSCPTAASIPGF
+3801 ELSCPTAESIPGF

-3845 STEGATTLEWLVD
+3845 STEGAAKLEWLVD
-3858 PKPMFEH
+3858 PKHMFEH
-3865 LQKKKKKEEENVF
+3865 LEKKKKKEEETVF
-3878 PKDRSKEDSEKMK
+3878 PKDRSKEDSEKMT
-3891 AMVALMPCF
+3891 AMVALMPCC
-3900 PKASLIPGFPSAPHP
+3900 PKPSLIPGFPSAPHP
-3915 EAEVGISSV
+3915 EAEVGTSSV
-3924 NLVPSCLKVS
+3924 NLVPSCPKVS
-3934 SHPGFPSIERN
+3934 SLPGFPSIEKD
-3945 REAGWVF
+3945 REAGWVVG
-3952 DQSSLFK
+3952 QSSLFK
-3959 RPLKDRK
+3959 IPLKDRK

-3973 VDKEEMKTNVP
+3973 VDKEEIKTNFSM
-3984 LRPSCPDA
+3984 RPSCPDA

-4002 QPNMLSLVPTFPEV
+4002 QPNMLSLPTFPEV
-4016 SCLPGFTS
+4016 SCFPGFTS
-4024 TEGFTTLEW
+4024 TEGITTLEW
-4033 LVEPKPMFEHLQK
+4033 LVDPKPMFEHLQK
-4046 KKKEEDIFPKDTFRK
+4046 SKKEEVFPKDKFRK

-4069 MIALV
+4069 KVALV
-4074 PCCPEAPM
+4074 PCCPEASM
-4082 ISGFHSV
+4082 IPGFPSV
-4089 PQPQDVYF
+4089 PQPQEIYF
-4097 EPTILNLLPLC
+4097 ESTILSLLSLC

-4115 GFPIRQQTDRKD
+4115 GFPSRQQTDRKD
-4127 CHTDLPEDHQP
+4127 WHTDLPQDHQP
-4138 LWEKKIK
+4138 FWEKQMT
-4145 VNPVLIMERS
+4145 VNPDLKMERS
-4155 EKDKAKMKGMVALVP
+4155 EKDQAKTKGMVALVP
-4170 SCPKVAHIPGF
+4170 SCPKVAHTPGF
-4181 PSVSHPKVVF
+4181 PSVSQPKEVY
-4191 YGPSMISLSCPK
+4191 YGPSIVSLSCPK
-4203 VSSIAGFPSHQ
+4203 VSSIAGFPSRQ

-4245 ERSEKD
+4245 ERSEID
-4251 KESMKGMVALVP
+4251 KESMKGIVALVP
-4263 SCPKMSLVS
+4263 SCPKMSLVP

-4284 YGPRMISLSCPKVSS
+4284 YGPSMIGQSCPKVSR
-4299 IAGFPSRQ
+4299 IAGFPSHQ

-4322 QPIWEKQLKKK
+4322 QPLWEKQMKKK
-4333 LMLLMEIS
+4333 MMLLMEIS
-4341 QKHKQEI
+4341 EKQKQDMKE
-4348 KGMLA
+4348 MLA

-4388 CPKVSSI
+4388 CPKVSSM
-4395 AGFPSRQETE
+4395 AGFPSHQRTDS
-4405 RKDWHTDQP
+4405 KDWHTDLP
-4414 EDHQPLWEKKM
+4414 EDHQPLWEKQM
-4425 KVKPVVIMERSE
+4425 KVKPVFIMERSE
-4437 KDKESMKGMV
+4437 IDIESIKGIV

-4455 MSLVSGFPS
+4455 MSLVPGFPS
-4464 VPQPKEVYYGPR
+4464 VPQPKEVYYGPS
-4476 MISLSCPKVS
+4476 MIGLSCPKMS

-4496 TDRKDWHIDQP
+4496 TDSKDWHTDLP
-4507 EDHQPIWEKQL
+4507 EDHQPLWEKQM
-4518 KKKPMLLMEISQK
+4518 KKKIMLLMEISEKQK
-4531 HKQEIKGML
+4531 QDMKEML
-4540 ALVPSCPKVAR
+4540 SLVPSCPKVAR
-4551 TPGFPSVPQPKVV
+4551 IPGFPSVPQPKVVYYGPSMIGLSCPKMSSIAGFPSRQQTDSKDWHTDLPEDHQPLWEKQMKVKPVVIMERSEIGKESMKGIVALVPSCPKMSLMPGFPSVPQPKEV

-4587 SRQETE
+4587 SRQRTD
-4593 RKDWHTDQPED
+4593 KHYWHTDLPED
-4604 HQPLWEKKMKV
+4604 HQPLWEKHMEV
-4615 KPVVIMERSEKDK
+4615 KPVVITERSE
-4628 ESMKGMVAL
+4628 
-4637 VPSCPK
+4637 
-4643 MSLVSGFPSVPQPK
+4643 
-4657 EVYYGPRMISLSCP
+4657 I
-4671 KVSSIAGFPSR
+4671 
-4682 QQTDRKDWHTDQAE
+4682 
-4696 DYQPLWEKKMKKNP
+4696 
-4710 VVILERSEKDKAN
+4710 DKAK
-4723 MKGIVAL
+4723 MKGIVSL

-4736 VAHTPGFPSV
+4736 VARTPGFPSV
-4746 PQPKEVYYGPSIICL
+4746 PQPKEEYYGPSIICL
-4761 SCSKVSSIAGFPSR
+4761 SC
-4775 QQTERKDW
+4775 
-4783 HTDQPEDH
+4783 
-4791 QPLWEKKMK
+4791 
-4800 VKPVVIMERSE
+4800 
-4811 KDKES
+4811 
-4816 MKGMVALVPSCP
+4816 
-4828 KMSLVSGF
+4828 
-4836 PSVPQPKEVYYGPR
+4836 
-4850 MISLSCPKV
+4850 
-4859 SSIAGFPSR
+4859 
-4868 QQTDRKDW
+4868 
-4876 HTDQAEDYQPLWEK
+4876 
-4890 KMKKNPVVIL
+4890 
-4900 ERSEKDKANMKG
+4900 
-4912 IVALVPS
+4912 
-4919 CPNMSLVPGFPS
+4919 PN
-4931 VPQPKVVY
+4931 
-4939 YGPNMVNLLPLCPK
+4939 

-4966 ERKDCHTDPPK
+4966 EGKDWHTAPPK
-4977 DHQPLWEKQMKKNL
+4977 EHQPLWEKQMKKL

-5011 VPSCPIAASIIGF
+5011 VPSCPTAASIPGF
-5024 PSAPHSKAEV
+5024 PSAPHPKAE
-5034 DLSMLS
+5034 LKISMLS
-5040 LVPACRKVSSLP
+5040 LVPTFPKVSSLP
-5052 GFASTE
+5052 DFASTE
-5058 GATHLEWLVDPKPMF
+5058 GATYLDPKPMF
-5073 EHLQKKKK
+5073 ELLKKK

-5086 PKDGSKEDIDKT
+5086 PEDGSKEDIDKT
-5098 RAMVALVPCCP
+5098 RTMVALVPCYT

-5126 VDSVDFT
+5126 VNSVDFT
-5133 QSCLKISSLPG
+5133 QSCPKISSLPG
-5144 FPSTAKV
+5144 LPTTAKAP
-5151 QTGNWHVE
+5151 TGNSQVE
-5159 QKPLFEKTLKDK
+5159 QKPLFEKTLKDE
-5171 TIIIK
+5171 TIRIQ
-5176 DRSADKENMKNI
+5176 DRSAEFKGNMKNI
-5188 VACESLTPGF
+5188 VARESLTPGF
-5198 LSLLQPKAMEEQTM
+5198 LSLPQPKAMEEQTM
-5212 SALLLSCPNESTVPG
+5212 SALHPSCTNESTVAG

-5280 TMVALAPSCPEAASI
+5280 TMVALAPSCPEAASV
-5295 PGFPSAPPHGAES
+5295 PGFPSVPPHSPES

-5314 SMQTEE
+5314 SMQTKE

-5333 KGVLSSPQIEKV
+5333 KGVLSSPQIEKS
-5345 TSEEI
+5345 TPEEI
-5350 QKPSAVSEPEQVLGW
+5350 PKPSAVSEPELVLGW
-5365 EVLEAEGSVA
+5365 EVLEADGSVA
-5375 EKLEEASGLLQTIVG
+5375 EKPEEASGLLQNIVD

-5411 EDADSSI
+5411 EDVDSGV

-5424 AVPSESSSEP
+5424 AVPSESSSDP
-5434 VPDISTLIQEAVS
+5434 VPDISILVQEAVS
-5447 GEAPHVE
+5447 GEASHVE
-5454 GETKPTIE
+5454 GETNPIE
-5462 LPTTTESSLFT
+5462 LPTTPEPSLLT
-5473 LEDKQSNSPSAV
+5473 VEDKQSNSPSAV
-5485 RQDSEDGFVG
+5485 RQNSEDGFIG
-5495 VEGRSSMRKWPPLT
+5495 VEGPSSMRKWPPLT
-5509 EADLTEISRGEFV
+5509 EADLTEISRGEFA

-5532 SWAQVGEKSTFK
+5532 SWAQIGEKSTFK
-5544 VQDSGQ
+5544 VQDD
-5550 ITGYVEVFSAG
+5550 VEVFSAR
-5561 SPIKTEL
+5561 SPIETEL
-5568 SPSLHLDKGPQH
+5568 SPSSHLDKGPQH
-5580 ASTEEASVSTSQP
+5580 TITEEASGPTSQP
-5593 TADKLLAEDK
+5593 TADKLLVEDK
-5603 SEEHIVPIPDK
+5603 SEEYIVPIPDK
-5614 PSEDQTVTP
+5614 PSDDQTVTP
-5623 VTSVETQSEVVPP
+5623 VTSVETQSEVAPP

-5645 LPQESQQKADD
+5645 LPRESQQKADG

-5662 QAVPAQVTTKLVAPH
+5662 QDVAAQVTTKLVAPH
-5677 RVKKR
+5677 RVKKK

-5688 ETQQQADAQG
+5688 ETQQEADDQG
-5698 IVFNVVASQPLRR
+5698 IVFNVVPSHPLRR
-5711 NDSLTP
+5711 KDSLSP

-5722 SENVSVQKPI
+5722 SENVSAQKPI
-5732 EVVASCCPKR
+5732 DVVTSCCPKR
-5742 KDNSL
+5742 KDSNL
-5747 STEPLKKADGQKGFT
+5747 LETLEKADGQKGFAA
-5762 SQAAAEVVP
+5762 QAAPQVVP
-5771 SRPGSKRDCSLST
+5771 SRPGSKRDRSLST
-5784 EPQQKADAPVQA
+5784 EPKQKAEATVQA
-5796 HTDVVPPRRTKKRD
+5796 HTEVVPPCRTKKRD
-5810 SSLPA
+5810 RSLPA

-5832 STQATGLVPPPR
+5832 STQATSLVPPPR
-5844 PSRTSRASSAEPSE
+5844 QRRTSRASSAEPSE
-5858 KLGQVAT
+5858 KLGQGAT
-5865 ELILPQPTPKADE
+5865 ELILPQPTQKADE

-5889 LIPPQRTRKASPSP
+5889 LIPPQRTGKASFST
-5903 EPRQKADNLESATG
+5903 EHRQKADDLESATG

-5929 PTESYPDFGVRET
+5929 PTESYTDFGVRET

-5963 PVESGKAEDEAV
+5963 PVESGKAEDV

-5986 STAPGHIED
+5986 SAAPSQIED
-5995 LMIDSFEKVEAEMQ
+5995 LMIDSIEKVETEMQ
-6009 SQEVT
+6009 SQKVT
-6014 EMSTEPVEDKP
+6014 EMATEPVEDKP
-6025 VIYRPLIGNAA
+6025 HFEGVAVNLTVIYRPLIDNAA
-6036 QKALTED
+6036 QKVSTED

-6069 PPVHLDAT
+6069 PPVHLDST
-6077 RPKTRHASSG
+6077 RPKTWH
-6087 DDNDSTRER
+6087 DNDSTRER
-6096 GRSHAASASVLE
+6096 GRSLAASASVLE

-6131 SEVVVAPLRRRRSR
+6131 GEVVVAPLRRRRSR
-6145 LNIEQSSMPVPVP
+6145 LNIEQSSVPVPVP
-6158 RSKKRLSSTFSDGTP
+6158 RSKKRLSSSFSDGTP

-6185 LEGLLSLSQEDNQ
+6185 LEGSLSLSQEDKQ
-6198 ATSQEATEGSI
+6198 VTSQEATEGSI

-6226 SKEISPEVIVCEKGL
+6226 SEEISPEVIVCEKGL

-6249 FTDTAMVTEA
+6249 FTDTAMVTVA

-6284 SMESLTFTETAIVME
+6284 SMESLTFTDTAIVTE

-6314 DIERGSEAEVLEKT
+6314 DIERGSEAEVLDRT
-6328 FPTTATPA
+6328 SPTTATPA
-6336 EDDWLHVKGANET
+6336 EDDWLHVKGAKET
-6349 EKMEVE
+6349 EKMEIE

-6378 DEESQQE
+6378 DEERQQE
-6385 AAEEPTTPKRR
+6385 AAEEPTTPERR

-6489 AALGISRLMEP
+6489 AELGISRLMEP
-6500 SDMVLLAV
+6500 SDMALLAV

-6535 EADSSESSYGVAGES
+6535 EADSRESSYGVAGES

-6558 AARYCQRIQDEALT
+6558 AARYCQRIQDETLT
-6572 METNGGAAEKEAYSD
+6572 MNTNGGAAEKEAYSD

-6601 TKRPQAAGA
+6601 TKRLQAAGA
-6610 AGGAQAPVAP
+6610 GGGAQAPVAP

-6633 HLKDADLVK
+6633 QLKDADLVK

-6655 STEVATGQEED
+6655 TPEVATGQEEG
-6666 GAARRKSETEGEA
+6666 GATRRKSETEWEA

-6688 ECQDASQYAL
+6688 GCQDASQYAL

-6705 AEQKH
+6705 TEQKH

-6780 DMMATEEW
+6780 DMMAIEEW

-6833 ERGLEQRRKKYSKKS
+6833 ERGLEQRRRKYSKKS
-6848 KQEKCVLQ
+6848 KEEKCVLQ

>member
-80 INVTLFKDP
+80 INVTLFKEP

-119 INMKKFASP
+119 VNMKKFASA
-128 TPAQYDLTLKL
+128 TPAHYDLTLKL

-212 PVTAPTRRIRDQ
+212 PVTASTRRIRDQ
-224 AWRPVIDPEATAA
+224 AWRPVIDPEAT
-237 SKMDWSS
+237 
-244 SSGTVSTISLLS
+244 
-256 RPPLPV
+256 
-262 PLDPSA
+262 
-268 PPPAPAARSRLTTGP
+268 
-283 AGTAHP
+283 
-289 ARPSPYA
+289 
-296 YQVPAFL
+296 
-303 RAHPPALPKIFQP
+303 
-316 AAGSVPIS
+316 VPIS
-324 VARRP
+324 VGRRP
-329 CGFQSDPVLDPAS
+329 CGFQTDPALDPAS
-342 LAEGH
+342 LAEGR

-366 GPSTSPL
+366 GPSSSSTSPL
-373 SSSPSAQSVL
+373 SSSPSAPSVF

-412 SSFSSSF
+412 FSSSSF
-419 SSTTFGTSPPASQ
+419 SSTTIGTSPPTSQ
-432 PLPVPRRPKAYITSL
+432 PLPVPCRPKAYITSL

-478 QAPLAQLDLSPK
+478 QAPLAQPALSPK
-490 FLHPSPPDPVEPVPL
+490 FLHPSPPDPVEPVTL
-505 EKTKQSMETPF
+505 EQTKRTMETPF
-516 PPAVPQTAEWMH
+516 PPAALQTAEWMH
-528 QGVPTLVHPNLKR
+528 QVVPTMVHPNLKR
-541 LVSPPLELPHSS
+541 LVSPPLELPHSPS
-553 SPLSLTPYP
+553 LLTPYP
-562 VPTPV
+562 VPSPV
-567 FFAGSQTQV
+567 LSAGSQTQV
-576 PTAPLPAP
+576 RTAPLPAP
-584 VTDPQETEF
+584 VTTPQEIEF

-639 ETRAYER
+639 ETRAYAR
-646 RLGADSMFGMEVV
+646 RWGADSMFGMEVV
-659 QATAGPEI
+659 QGTAGPES
-667 MTPLLPF
+667 MTPHLPF

-694 KSQVEER
+694 KCQAEER

-767 GQQRMMAPPPPHL
+767 GQQRMMAPPAHR
-780 TELQTTRPYRVSQS
+780 TELQTTRLYRVSQR

-805 QGRTLVPKKDAPKYS
+805 QGQTLVPKKDAPKYS
-820 RGSKERVVPMD
+820 PKTTRGSRCSKEQGVPMD

-861 FKARPEEWPIDKNP
+861 YKARPEEWPIDKSP

-883 TPIITPAPK
+883 TPIITPAPE
-892 TLDEDQKVMER
+892 TLDEDQKVMES
-903 MAALLPSCPR
+903 MAAMLPSCPR

-935 KTQMEPSMVNL
+935 KTERPAPPPKTERPAPPPKTERPASPPKTERPVPPPKTQMEPSLVNL
-946 APTCTS
+946 VPTCTS
-952 ISSASGLAS
+952 VSSAPGLAS

-967 EGAEAVGL
+967 EGAEAVGWS
-975 TVDKQLKW
+975 VNKKLKW
-983 ERPHDEKTVIGLSSS
+983 ERPHDEKTVIELSSS
-998 VALDQ
+998 IALDQ

-1011 KRKVVL
+1011 KRMVVL
-1017 VPSCPSESTIPGF
+1017 VPFCPSESTIPGF

-1038 QVVPNMINIMPS
+1038 QVVPSMVNIMPT

-1062 IDPTKAVHWPVDAK
+1062 IDPAKTVDWPVDTK
-1076 ALFKKLPKEVEL
+1076 ALFNKLPKEVEL
-1088 LMVHLED
+1088 LMVCLED
-1095 VDTVYNDSEK
+1095 VGTVYNDSEK
-1105 VKTMVALKPSC
+1105 VKKMVDLKPSC

-1128 PMQEP
+1128 TMQEP
-1133 TKLPNVGT
+1133 TKLSNVGT
-1141 IKLSESELNMVNLLL
+1141 RKFSESELNMVNLLP

-1171 PIKLDNVDWHA
+1171 PIKSDNVDWHA
-1182 NSRPILERPLKKIAL
+1182 NSRPILERPMKNRAL
-1197 SVVQEMRQKD
+1197 SVAQEMRQKD

-1212 NMADM
+1212 NMVDM
-1217 LPSCPNKARIPGFPS
+1217 LPSCPNKSRIPGLPS
-1232 ASRQKLVETPGMIS
+1232 ASR

-1257 LLPTC
+1257 LLSTC
-1262 PRLSTVSGLPSR
+1262 PPRLSTVSGLPSK
-1274 QPISSRDEDW
+1274 QQISSRD
-1284 LVDRV
+1284 
-1289 PLWAKPLK
+1289 A
-1297 EREGLILHI
+1297 
-1306 SQDHEKTFK
+1306 
-1315 DTKMMENMTAML
+1315 
-1327 PSCPKKASV
+1327 
-1336 PGFPSA
+1336 
-1342 PRQVPNMVSLLPT
+1342 
-1355 CLRVSIVPG
+1355 
-1364 WPALN
+1364 
-1369 QKPKQ
+1369 
-1374 AVVWPVDKETL
+1374 
-1385 FTKLPRERPGLLLDV
+1385 
-1400 NTVYHDSEI
+1400 
-1409 TRNMFAMTPSC
+1409 
-1420 PRFTSIPGI
+1420 
-1429 TSAQR
+1429 
-1434 KEPPSCL
+1434 
-1441 KAASIAGLPSEPRQ
+1441 
-1455 EPNVVSILSTCPRLS
+1455 
-1470 RVSGLPSTQTIS
+1470 
-1482 SRDEDWLVDR
+1482 DWLVDR

-1507 QPISPALGIAYK
+1507 QPISSALTIAYK
-1519 DKMMLKYMVAL
+1519 DKIMLKYMVAM

-1570 IVSGLPS
+1570 RVSGLPS

-1587 WHAIRGPIIEKPL
+1587 WHAIRRPIIEKPL

-1615 MSNEHK
+1615 TSYEHNE
-1621 ELMKNMVA
+1621 LVVP
-1629 MLPSCLEK
+1629 LSPSCLEK
-1637 VGVAVVASAP
+1637 AGVAGV
-1647 WQESNRHPTC
+1647 ESMPSQKSNIFSLHPTC
-1657 PKLPRVPGL
+1657 HKHPRVPGL
-1666 PSRLPNNSDDIDWNV
+1666 PSRLPNNSDDIDWKV

-1687 EKPLKKREGLILQD
+1687 EKPLKKREGPFLQD

-1706 KDTEMMKDIVA
+1706 KDTEILKDMVA

-1724 KATIPGFPSAPMQE
+1724 KASI
-1738 PSMVNLM
+1738 
-1745 PTCPRLARVSGL
+1745 
-1757 PSKQPTTSRDEDW
+1757 
-1770 FVDRIPPWEK
+1770 
-1780 PLRKRD
+1780 
-1786 VLILPIS
+1786 
-1793 LAHYKNKDIV
+1793 
-1803 ENMAG
+1803 
-1808 MVPSCPRK
+1808 
-1816 ASVPGFPS
+1816 PGFPS
-1824 APRQEPDMVNL
+1824 APRQEPSMVNIMLTCSRVSKVPGLATIEQTQIVELPVDKKSLSPREWPDESMFHLENDGRVDHNSEVVTNMAALKPSCPNAASIPGIASALRHEPSMVNL

-1840 RLSRLSGLPS
+1840 RLARISGLPS
-1850 REPIRSRDK
+1850 KHPTMSRHENWI
-1859 DLLVDRVPLWERPLK
+1859 VDRMSIWEKTL
-1874 KREGVISQ
+1874 RELDVTIQ
-1882 DQEKPFKDTEIMK
+1882 QMYPAHETYMVKH
-1895 NMVAMLPSCTR
+1895 MVAMVPSCPR

-1916 PTQELNM
+1916 PTQEPNM

-1934 RVSGLPSKQPIMSE
+1934 RISGLPSKQPNKSA

-1961 RPLRKRKACL
+1961 RPLRKRMACL
-1971 MQEIPHKDNE
+1971 MQEMPHKDNE

-1987 VMLPSCPRKASVPGF
+1987 AMLPSCPRKASVPGF

-2008 EPSMVDIMPNCPRES
+2008 EPSMVNIMPNCPRVS
-2023 RVPGLAA
+2023 SVPGLAA

-2039 PVDKESLLTPR
+2039 PVDKELLLPSR
-2050 ERPEESMFH
+2050 ERPGESMFH
-2059 LEDVGRVYHDTELVK
+2059 LDDIDTIYHDTEIVK
-2074 NMVALSSSF
+2074 NMVALSPSC
-2083 PWKASTPAPRQE
+2083 PWKAS
-2095 PSMVNHLPT
+2095 
-2104 CPRLSRVFGLPSRHL
+2104 
-2119 HKSENDD
+2119 
-2126 WYANRP
+2126 
-2132 LLERP
+2132 
-2137 LKKSTVYVQ
+2137 
-2146 EMPHKDKELT
+2146 
-2156 KNMVDMLLSC
+2156 
-2166 PNKARIPGFPSAP
+2166 IPGFPSAP
-2179 QSKLEDP
+2179 QSKLEDT
-2186 PSMSSLL
+2186 PSMISLL
-2193 PTCPKLSK
+2193 TTCPKLSK
-2201 VSGLPSRER
+2201 VSGLSSIER
-2210 IKSRD
+2210 IRSRD
-2215 EDWLLDR
+2215 EYWFVDR

-2234 EPILDISPAHDKDKD
+2234 VPILDISPAHDKDKD

-2259 CPRKASVPGFPSA
+2259 CPRRTSVPGFPSA
-2272 PRQRSVETLSMVNL
+2272 PRQRSVETPSMVNL

-2293 STVSGLPALDQ
+2293 LTVSGLPALDL
-2304 NQAPDWPV
+2304 NQAPDWSV
-2312 DKDSLK
+2312 DKDYLNI
-2318 MSPRERS
+2318 SPRKRS
-2325 GLLDNF
+2325 GLLDHV
-2331 GTVCNDSE
+2331 GTVYNDSE
-2339 MVSTMVALTPS
+2339 MASTMLALTPS
-2350 CPRAASIP
+2350 CTRAASIP

-2366 EPIMINLLPTCPRLS
+2366 EPIMMNLLPTCPRFS

-2402 RRPLL
+2402 WITLL

-2413 ITVSLVQAMPHENKE
+2413 ITVSLVQAMPHDNEDV
-2428 FTNNMVDML
+2428 TNNMVDML

-2450 SAPHPKVE
+2450 SAPHPKAEV
-2458 IDLSMLSLVPACP
+2458 DLSMLSLVPACP

-2476 PGFASTEGSTTLE
+2476 PGFASIEGPTTLE

-2504 EEEEYVFPKD
+2504 EEEEDIFPKD
-2514 QSKEDSDK
+2514 RPKEDTEK

-2528 LMPCCPVAS
+2528 LVPCCPVAS
-2537 MIPGFPSAPYKKAEE
+2537 MIPGFPSAPRKKAEE
-2552 APSMMNLVPSCP
+2552 TPSMMHIVPSCP
-2564 KMSSL
+2564 KTSSL

-2575 VGNRETGRVVYERPL
+2575 EGNRETGWVVDERP
-2590 FKRLPKERKVII
+2590 FYKRPPKERKVIF
-2602 DSLKVDKEEMKT
+2602 DSSKADKEERKI
-2614 NVPLRPSCPHAARIP
+2614 NIPLRQSCPHAARIP
-2629 GFPSAPQPNM
+2629 GFPSAPQPNR
-2639 LSLVPTFPK
+2639 LSLVPTFPN
-2648 VSSLPGLASTEGGKT
+2648 VSNLPGLASTEGGTTLK
-2663 EWFVDPNP
+2663 WFVDPKP

-2679 KKEEVFPKDGSKE
+2679 EDIFPKDGSKQ

-2708 ESSVIPG
+2708 EASVNPG
-2715 FPSVPGNK
+2715 FPSVPAK
-2723 FADTPSMISLLQ
+2723 TFADTPSMISLLQ
-2735 TCPKLS
+2735 TCPKVS

-2748 RLPNNS
+2748 RLPINS

-2772 NRDTLALCPV
+2772 NRGTLSFCPV
-2782 QRLSFKERAMIRI
+2782 QTLSFKERAMITI

-2820 DRAHVR
+2820 DRAHIR
-2826 VIPSMVHLWP
+2826 VIPSMVCLWP
-2836 TCPKHA
+2836 TCPKYS
-2842 RASGFVSRRP
+2842 RASGFPSRRP
-2852 SMAGHDVWHVDR
+2852 SKAGHDGWHVDR
-2864 EPFWVKSLRK
+2864 ETFWVKSLRK

-2894 IMTSMVHSCP
+2894 IMTSMVPSCP
-2904 AKATLPGFPSAPRAQ
+2904 AKATLPGFPSAPQAK
-2919 TAHVEVE
+2919 ASHVEVE
-2926 KEPCMISLF
+2926 KEPCMTSLF

-2942 SIIGFPSRQLIMSDD
+2942 RIIGFPSRQLIMLDD
-2957 GYVEGWPMVKSV
+2957 GYVEGWPMVKGV

-2974 PTRVANTLETLDC
+2974 PTRVANTLEC

-3011 CPSVALS
+3011 CPCVALN
-3018 PGFPSLQLCPSEE
+3018 PGFPSLQICPSEE

-3040 TSMVLSCPA
+3040 TSIVLSCPE

-3058 VPQAKDAHVEVEKKP
+3058 GPRAKDAHVEAEKKP
-3073 CMTYLS
+3073 CMTNLS
-3079 RSCPEVSSIIGFP
+3079 PSCPEVSSIIGFP
-3092 SRQSVMSDY
+3092 SRQSVMSDH

-3136 DCCYRDTLMIKA
+3136 DCCYRDTRMIKA

-3153 PSCPSV
+3153 PSCASV
-3159 ALCPGFPSVP
+3159 ALSPGFPSVS
-3169 QLKIEKLPSMVN
+3169 QLIVEKLPSMVN

-3236 MSRSKDDKEF
+3236 MSRLKDDKEF

-3261 KIPGFPSAPRPKA
+3261 KIPGFPSAPRPKTK
-3274 EQYITSTVKSS
+3274 QYITATVKSS

-3291 VSGFPSLQLEKVDKV
+3291 VSGFPSLQPEKVDKV
-3306 LVEYWAVEHGPL
+3306 LVENWAVEDGPL
-3318 WQKTQKEIPA
+3318 WQQTQKEIPA
-3328 IGVSGSDDANGMAAM
+3328 IGVSRADDAKGMAAM
-3343 LLSCPKEASIPGFP
+3343 LLSCPKDASIHGFP
-3357 SAPWPKEEQEPNM
+3357 SAPWPIEEQEPNM
-3370 PSLLPTCQMVTHVQ
+3370 PSLLLTCPMVTHVQ
-3384 GISSTKTQNQE
+3384 GIPSTKTQNQE
-3395 DAPIHQ
+3395 DPPIHQ
-3401 WPVEERPFWE
+3401 CPVEEKPFWE

-3430 KGMVSMLPSCP
+3430 KGIVSMLPSCP
-3441 SEAIA
+3441 SEAID
-3446 PGFPSTHC
+3446 PGFPSTRC
-3454 QTPLHSDSSL
+3454 QMPLDSDSSI
-3464 NQQSSRGKRPEWAE
+3464 NQQSSRGERMEWAE

-3486 QTELSHKPKLIKAV
+3486 QTELSHKPKRIESV

-3529 QEVGVLERGHLHCR
+3529 QEVGVLEKGHLHCR

-3561 RSRQP
+3561 PSCQSP
-3566 PIQGGQ
+3566 TQGGQ
-3572 PLPYGMGATVDN
+3572 PLPYGMGAAVDN
-3584 EIVALAEYQV
+3584 EPKEISHSQMACEVVALVEYQV

-3601 CEEEAVEEDLE
+3601 CEEEAVDEVLE
-3612 SVSGME
+3612 SVSGIE
-3618 HSGKEEV
+3618 HSGKDEV

-3640 MVSSCPR
+3640 MASSSPR

-3652 GFPSTQTSCSEAQL
+3652 GFPSTQASFSEAQL

-3674 VLLEKPTKDAPQ
+3674 ILWEKPTKDGPQ
-3686 LAMDRSKEERDMVRV
+3686 LAMDRSKEERDMVRF
-3701 MADMVPSCPRTAS
+3701 MADIVPSCPRTAS
-3714 IPGFPSTHLSKE
+3714 IPGFPSTQLSKE
-3726 VKVERESN
+3726 VEVEREPN
-3734 MADLMPSCPR
+3734 MADLMPR
-3744 VAGTLR
+3744 VAGTLI
-3750 FPSLESQVEECTIN
+3750 FPSLESQVEECTVN
-3764 TEAIWE
+3764 TEAICE

-3789 LQEELMKHTVTM
+3789 LQEELMKHMVTV
-3801 EPSCPTAASIPGF
+3801 ELSCPTAESIPGF

-3845 STEGATTLEWLVD
+3845 STEGAAKLEWLVD
-3858 PKPMFEH
+3858 PKHMFEH
-3865 LQKKKKKEEENVF
+3865 LEKKKKKEEETVF
-3878 PKDRSKEDSEKMK
+3878 PKDRSKEDSEKMT
-3891 AMVALMPCF
+3891 AMVALMPCC
-3900 PKASLIPGFPSAPHP
+3900 PKPSLIPGFPSAPHP
-3915 EAEVGISSV
+3915 EAEVGTSSV
-3924 NLVPSCLKVS
+3924 NLVPSCPKVS
-3934 SHPGFPSIERN
+3934 SLPGFPSIEKD
-3945 REAGWVF
+3945 REAGWVVG
-3952 DQSSLFK
+3952 QSSLFK
-3959 RPLKDRK
+3959 IPLKDRK

-3973 VDKEEMKTNVP
+3973 VDKEEIKTNFSM
-3984 LRPSCPDA
+3984 RPSCPDA

-4002 QPNMLSLVPTFPEV
+4002 QPNMLSLPTFPEV
-4016 SCLPGFTS
+4016 SCFPGFTS
-4024 TEGFTTLEW
+4024 TEGITTLEW
-4033 LVEPKPMFEHLQK
+4033 LVDPKPMFEHLQK
-4046 KKKEEDIFPKDTFRK
+4046 SKKEEVFPKDKFRK

-4069 MIALV
+4069 KVALV
-4074 PCCPEAPM
+4074 PCCPEASM
-4082 ISGFHSV
+4082 IPGFPSV
-4089 PQPQDVYF
+4089 PQPQEIYF
-4097 EPTILNLLPLC
+4097 ESTILSLLSLC

-4115 GFPIRQQTDRKD
+4115 GFPSRQQTDRKD
-4127 CHTDLPEDHQP
+4127 WHTDLPQDHQP
-4138 LWEKKIK
+4138 FWEKQMT
-4145 VNPVLIMERS
+4145 VNPDLKMERS
-4155 EKDKAKMKGMVALVP
+4155 EKDQAKTKGMVALVP
-4170 SCPKVAHIPGF
+4170 SCPKVAHTPGF
-4181 PSVSHPKVVF
+4181 PSVSQPKEVY
-4191 YGPSMISLSCPK
+4191 YGPSIVSLSCPK
-4203 VSSIAGFPSHQ
+4203 VSSIAGFPSRQ

-4245 ERSEKD
+4245 ERSEID
-4251 KESMKGMVALVP
+4251 KESMKGIVALVP
-4263 SCPKMSLVS
+4263 SCPKMSLVP

-4284 YGPRMISLSCPKVSS
+4284 YGPSMIGQSCPKVSR
-4299 IAGFPSRQ
+4299 IAGFPSHQ

-4322 QPIWEKQLKKK
+4322 QPLWEKQMKKK
-4333 LMLLMEIS
+4333 MMLLMEIS
-4341 QKHKQEI
+4341 EKQKQDMKE
-4348 KGMLA
+4348 MLA

-4388 CPKVSSI
+4388 CPKVSSM
-4395 AGFPSRQETE
+4395 AGFPSHQRTDS
-4405 RKDWHTDQP
+4405 KDWHTDLP
-4414 EDHQPLWEKKM
+4414 EDHQPLWEKQM
-4425 KVKPVVIMERSE
+4425 KVKPVFIMERSE
-4437 KDKESMKGMV
+4437 IDIESIKGIV

-4455 MSLVSGFPS
+4455 MSLVPGFPS
-4464 VPQPKEVYYGPR
+4464 VPQPKEVYYGPS
-4476 MISLSCPKVS
+4476 MIGLSCPKMS

-4496 TDRKDWHIDQP
+4496 TDSKDWHTDLP
-4507 EDHQPIWEKQL
+4507 EDHQPLWEKQM
-4518 KKKPMLLMEISQK
+4518 KKKIMLLMEISEKQK
-4531 HKQEIKGML
+4531 QDMKEML
-4540 ALVPSCPKVAR
+4540 SLVPSCPKVAR
-4551 TPGFPSVPQPKVV
+4551 IPGFPSVPQPKVVYYGPSMIGLSCPKMSSIAGFPSRQQTDSKDWHTDLPEDHQPLWEKQMKVKPVVIMERSEIGKESMKGIVALVPSCPKMSLMPGFPSVPQPKEV

-4587 SRQETE
+4587 SRQRTD
-4593 RKDWHTDQPED
+4593 KHYWHTDLPED
-4604 HQPLWEKKMKV
+4604 HQPLWEKHMEV
-4615 KPVVIMERSEKDK
+4615 KPVVITERSE
-4628 ESMKGMVAL
+4628 
-4637 VPSCPK
+4637 
-4643 MSLVSGFPSVPQPK
+4643 
-4657 EVYYGPRMISLSCP
+4657 I
-4671 KVSSIAGFPSR
+4671 
-4682 QQTDRKDWHTDQAE
+4682 
-4696 DYQPLWEKKMKKNP
+4696 
-4710 VVILERSEKDKAN
+4710 DKAK
-4723 MKGIVAL
+4723 MKGIVSL

-4736 VAHTPGFPSV
+4736 VARTPGFPSV
-4746 PQPKEVYYGPSIICL
+4746 PQPKEEYYGPSIICL
-4761 SCSKVSSIAGFPSR
+4761 SC
-4775 QQTERKDW
+4775 
-4783 HTDQPEDH
+4783 
-4791 QPLWEKKMK
+4791 
-4800 VKPVVIMERSE
+4800 
-4811 KDKES
+4811 
-4816 MKGMVALVPSCP
+4816 
-4828 KMSLVSGF
+4828 
-4836 PSVPQPKEVYYGPR
+4836 
-4850 MISLSCPKV
+4850 
-4859 SSIAGFPSR
+4859 
-4868 QQTDRKDW
+4868 
-4876 HTDQAEDYQPLWEK
+4876 
-4890 KMKKNPVVIL
+4890 
-4900 ERSEKDKANMKG
+4900 
-4912 IVALVPS
+4912 
-4919 CPNMSLVPGFPS
+4919 PN
-4931 VPQPKVVY
+4931 
-4939 YGPNMVNLLPLCPK
+4939 

-4966 ERKDCHTDPPK
+4966 EGKDWHTAPPK
-4977 DHQPLWEKQMKKNL
+4977 EHQPLWEKQMKKL

-5011 VPSCPIAASIIGF
+5011 VPSCPTAASIPGF
-5024 PSAPHSKAEV
+5024 PSAPHPKAE
-5034 DLSMLS
+5034 LKISMLS
-5040 LVPACRKVSSLP
+5040 LVPTFPKVSSLP
-5052 GFASTE
+5052 DFASTE
-5058 GATHLEWLVDPKPMF
+5058 GATYLDPKPMF
-5073 EHLQKKKK
+5073 ELLKKK

-5086 PKDGSKEDIDKT
+5086 PEDGSKEDIDKT
-5098 RAMVALVPCCP
+5098 RTMVALVPCYT

-5126 VDSVDFT
+5126 VNSVDFT
-5133 QSCLKISSLPG
+5133 QSCPKISSLPG
-5144 FPSTAKV
+5144 LPTTAKAP
-5151 QTGNWHVE
+5151 TGNSQVE
-5159 QKPLFEKTLKDK
+5159 QKPLFEKTLKDE
-5171 TIIIK
+5171 TIRIQ
-5176 DRSADKENMKNI
+5176 DRSAEFKGNMKNI
-5188 VACESLTPGF
+5188 VARESLTPGF
-5198 LSLLQPKAMEEQTM
+5198 LSLPQPKAMEEQTM
-5212 SALLLSCPNESTVPG
+5212 SALHPSCTNESTVAG

-5280 TMVALAPSCPEAASI
+5280 TMVALAPSCPEAASV
-5295 PGFPSAPPHGAES
+5295 PGFPSVPPHSPES

-5314 SMQTEE
+5314 SMQTKE

-5333 KGVLSSPQIEKV
+5333 KGVLSSPQIEKS
-5345 TSEEI
+5345 TPEEI
-5350 QKPSAVSEPEQVLGW
+5350 PKPSAVSEPELVLGW
-5365 EVLEAEGSVA
+5365 EVLEADGSVA
-5375 EKLEEASGLLQTIVG
+5375 EKPEEASGLLQNIVD

-5411 EDADSSI
+5411 EDVDSGV

-5424 AVPSESSSEP
+5424 AVPSESSSDP
-5434 VPDISTLIQEAVS
+5434 VPDISILVQEAVS
-5447 GEAPHVE
+5447 GEASHVE
-5454 GETKPTIE
+5454 GETNPIE
-5462 LPTTTESSLFT
+5462 LPTTPEPSLLT
-5473 LEDKQSNSPSAV
+5473 VEDKQSNSPSAV
-5485 RQDSEDGFVG
+5485 RQNSEDGFIG
-5495 VEGRSSMRKWPPLT
+5495 VEGPSSMRKWPPLT
-5509 EADLTEISRGEFV
+5509 EADLTEISRGEFA

-5532 SWAQVGEKSTFK
+5532 SWAQIGEKSTFK
-5544 VQDSGQ
+5544 VQDD
-5550 ITGYVEVFSAG
+5550 VEVFSAR
-5561 SPIKTEL
+5561 SPIETEL
-5568 SPSLHLDKGPQH
+5568 SPSSHLDKGPQH
-5580 ASTEEASVSTSQP
+5580 TITEEASGPTSQP
-5593 TADKLLAEDK
+5593 TADKLLVEDK
-5603 SEEHIVPIPDK
+5603 SEEYIVPIPDK
-5614 PSEDQTVTP
+5614 PSDDQTVTP
-5623 VTSVETQSEVVPP
+5623 VTSVETQSEVAPP

-5645 LPQESQQKADD
+5645 LPRESQQKADG

-5662 QAVPAQVTTKLVAPH
+5662 QDVAAQVTTKLVAPH
-5677 RVKKR
+5677 RVKKK

-5688 ETQQQADAQG
+5688 ETQQEADDQG
-5698 IVFNVVASQPLRR
+5698 IVFNVVPSHPLRR
-5711 NDSLTP
+5711 KDSLSP

-5722 SENVSVQKPI
+5722 SENVSAQKPI
-5732 EVVASCCPKR
+5732 DVVTSCCPKR
-5742 KDNSL
+5742 KDSNL
-5747 STEPLKKADGQKGFT
+5747 LETLEKADGQKGFAA
-5762 SQAAAEVVP
+5762 QAAPQVVP
-5771 SRPGSKRDCSLST
+5771 SRPGSKRDRSLST
-5784 EPQQKADAPVQA
+5784 EPKQKAEATVQA
-5796 HTDVVPPRRTKKRD
+5796 HTEVVPPCRTKKRD
-5810 SSLPA
+5810 RSLPA

-5832 STQATGLVPPPR
+5832 STQATSLVPPPR
-5844 PSRTSRASSAEPSE
+5844 QRRTSRASSAEPSE
-5858 KLGQVAT
+5858 KLGQGAT
-5865 ELILPQPTPKADE
+5865 ELILPQPTQKADE

-5889 LIPPQRTRKASPSP
+5889 LIPPQRTGKASFST
-5903 EPRQKADNLESATG
+5903 EHRQKADDLESATG

-5929 PTESYPDFGVRET
+5929 PTESYTDFGVRET

-5963 PVESGKAEDEAV
+5963 PVESGKAEDV

-5986 STAPGHIED
+5986 SAAPSQIED
-5995 LMIDSFEKVEAEMQ
+5995 LMIDSIEKVETEMQ
-6009 SQEVT
+6009 SQKVT
-6014 EMSTEPVEDKP
+6014 EMATEPVEDKP
-6025 VIYRPLIGNAA
+6025 HFEGVAVNLTVIYRPLIDNAA
-6036 QKALTED
+6036 QKVSTED

-6069 PPVHLDAT
+6069 PPVHLDST
-6077 RPKTRHASSG
+6077 RPKTWH
-6087 DDNDSTRER
+6087 DNDSTRER
-6096 GRSHAASASVLE
+6096 GRSLAASASVLE

-6131 SEVVVAPLRRRRSR
+6131 GEVVVAPLRRRRSR
-6145 LNIEQSSMPVPVP
+6145 LNIEQSSVPVPVP
-6158 RSKKRLSSTFSDGTP
+6158 RSKKRLSSSFSDGTP

-6185 LEGLLSLSQEDNQ
+6185 LEGSLSLSQEDKQ
-6198 ATSQEATEGSI
+6198 VTSQEATEGSI

-6226 SKEISPEVIVCEKGL
+6226 SEEISPEVIVCEKGL

-6249 FTDTAMVTEA
+6249 FTDTAMVTVA

-6284 SMESLTFTETAIVME
+6284 SMESLTFTDTAIVTE

-6314 DIERGSEAEVLEKT
+6314 DIERGSEAEVLDRT
-6328 FPTTATPA
+6328 SPTTATPA
-6336 EDDWLHVKGANET
+6336 EDDWLHVKGAKET
-6349 EKMEVE
+6349 EKMEIE

-6378 DEESQQE
+6378 DEERQQE
-6385 AAEEPTTPKRR
+6385 AAEEPTTPERR

-6489 AALGISRLMEP
+6489 AELGISRLMEP
-6500 SDMVLLAV
+6500 SDMALLAV

-6535 EADSSESSYGVAGES
+6535 EADSRESSYGVAGES

-6558 AARYCQRIQDEALT
+6558 AARYCQRIQDETLT
-6572 METNGGAAEKEAYSD
+6572 MNTNGGAAEKEAYSD

-6601 TKRPQAAGA
+6601 TKRLQAAGA
-6610 AGGAQAPVAP
+6610 GGGAQAPVAP

-6633 HLKDADLVK
+6633 QLKDADLVK

-6655 STEVATGQEED
+6655 TPEVATGQEEG
-6666 GAARRKSETEGEA
+6666 GATRRKSETEWEA

-6688 ECQDASQYAL
+6688 GCQDASQYAL

-6705 AEQKH
+6705 TEQKH

-6780 DMMATEEW
+6780 DMMAIEEW

-6833 ERGLEQRRKKYSKKS
+6833 ERGLEQRRRKYSKKS
-6848 KQEKCVLQ
+6848 KEEKCVLQ